1 MLRSVVLSATV
12 GLVVAATAVLAVKA
26 FGHVGRR
33 SNTLFG
39 LLCLV
44 NLLAA
49 VYVGDVGFGCLIA
62 GVLAWAMIIAQVSP
76 ARRELSLLAGT
87 VVVLA
92 WLFTASSVLIPAI
105 RSISAVRSVFFTSS
119 KLDFTAR
126 DHVFTRATELHQF
139 WGFVVLLVPLLAA
152 IPTTW
157 VIVRKRSATDDQP
170 PRQLPVVIPG
180 SLAGAVAA
188 GSVPLLLASWLKLSG
203 PSRLLAPFMSGDGR
217 NFVLFIQQQRVE
229 SSYKNILGVINQGDF
244 GSSIAAMLSK
254 AAGSHG
260 LFQVNDVAALSATYV
275 WAAMMISASVYC
287 IVVGLARRSRSWA
300 EIQPSARG
308 ALGAVAGG
316 IGFYVAVNPFT
327 MNEVFR
333 SGFFSLYVSM
343 ALVAVF
349 LAIWFVAGDEWS
361 NLALLGCIV
370 VVLYATY
377 QPAALVPLL
386 LLSIRVGPRSWRL
399 VRSRPVV
406 SAALAL
412 LVLLILIPGG
422 FLAEFHDRVKG
433 RVTLVGGIVPL
444 SESFVGVSLL
454 IGVGLLAFSQRS
466 VRRIGV
472 SLAVVAVAAKGFWH
486 FVAELRAGQ
495 GLAGYGYYG
504 AKFSY
509 VALFIVLTAAV
520 ALLSLALVAVIDQAS
535 RGTPRVLHTW
545 PAVGALVAVLF
556 LGVWRAYGWVSPPSD
571 LVDKAPH
578 GWDYPRAWVVDE
590 VLARWSK
597 DDAVYLQIID
607 EGNDGSAN
615 FWSPLFWTRNA
626 RWDWVYEG
634 IDYDLDSVCE
644 LMAPGPVTV
653 VTASEEYG
661 RLLTSSCPD
670 VIDHY
675 EVVEKP

>member
-1 MLRSVVLSATV
+1 V
-12 GLVVAATAVLAVKA
+12 GLVVAATAVLAVRA
-26 FGHVGRR
+26 FGRVGRL

-39 LLCLV
+39 LACLV
-44 NLLAA
+44 NLAAA
-49 VYVGDVGFGCLIA
+49 VYVGEVGFGLLVA
-62 GVLAWAMIIAQVSP
+62 GVLAWALVVAQLRP
-76 ARRELSLLAGT
+76 ARKELSLLAGM

-105 RSISAVRSVFFTSS
+105 RSISAVRSIFFTSS
-119 KLDFTAR
+119 KLAFKAR
-126 DHVFTRATELHQF
+126 DHVFTRSTELHQF
-139 WGFVVLLVPLLAA
+139 WGIVVLLVPLLAA
-152 IPTTW
+152 LPAMW
-157 VIVRKRSATDDQP
+157 VIVRTRRAADDRAP
-170 PRQLPVVIPG
+170 LPPVVIPG

-188 GSVPLLLASWLKLSG
+188 GSVPLVLASWLKLSG

-229 SSYKNILGVINQGDF
+229 SSYKNILGVVNQGDF

-260 LFQVNDVAALSATYV
+260 LFQVNDVVALSATYV
-275 WAAMMISASVYC
+275 WSAMLISTAVYC
-287 IVVGLARRSRSWA
+287 LVVGLARRSRAWA
-300 EIQPSARG
+300 EIQPAAR
-308 ALGAVAGG
+308 AVLAAVAGG

-333 SGFFSLYVSM
+333 SGFFSLYVSL

-349 LAIWFVAGDEWS
+349 LAIWFVAEDEWS
-361 NLALLGCIV
+361 DLAQMGCIV
-370 VVLYATY
+370 IVLYATY

-386 LLSIRVGPRSWRL
+386 LLSIRVGPRLWRV
-399 VRSRPVV
+399 VRSRPIV
-406 SAALAL
+406 SAAVV
-412 LVLLILIPGG
+412 LVLLLVLIPGG

-444 SESFVGVSLL
+444 SEAFVGVSIL

-472 SLAVVAVAAKGFWH
+472 SLMVVAVATKAFWH
-486 FVAELRAGQ
+486 FVAELRADQ

-509 VALFIVLTAAV
+509 VALFIVVTAAV

-535 RGTPRVLHTW
+535 HGTPRVLHAW
-545 PAVGALVAVLF
+545 PAVGVLVAVLF
-556 LGVWRAYGWVSPPSD
+556 VGMWRVYEWVSPPCD
-571 LVDKAPH
+571 LLDKAPN

-590 VLARWSK
+590 VLARWNK
-597 DDAVYLQIID
+597 EDAVYLQIID

-615 FWSPLFWTRNA
+615 FWSPLFWSRNA

-634 IDYDLDSVCE
+634 INYDLDSVCD
-644 LMAPGPVTV
+644 LMAPGPVAV
-653 VTASEEYG
+653 ITASEDYG
-661 RLLTSSCPD
+661 RLLTSSCPE

-675 EVVEKP
+675 EVVQP